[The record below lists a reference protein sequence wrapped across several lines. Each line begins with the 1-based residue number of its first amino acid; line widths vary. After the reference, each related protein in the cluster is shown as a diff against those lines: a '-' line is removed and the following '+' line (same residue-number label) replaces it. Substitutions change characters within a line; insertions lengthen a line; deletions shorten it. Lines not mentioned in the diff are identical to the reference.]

1 MLTRD
6 DLMGLFDPGPKKR
19 GPRTLGLA
27 WLPLALWLRMV

>member
-6 DLMGLFDPGPKKR
+6 DLRGLFDPRPVRR

-27 WLPLALWLRMV
+27 WLPLAVWLRMV